1 MIIALIITLGEWLLR
16 IYFFDMTS
24 YQTKISSVILLLILG
39 WAVGHITAYIEI
51 EVPDLVSTLPFL
63 GTIGLSLSILERSL
77 EIELNKVKV
86 SFVGKTSII
95 GFMPL

>member
-1 MIIALIITLGEWLLR
+1 M
-16 IYFFDMTS
+16 
-24 YQTKISSVILLLILG
+24 
-39 WAVGHITAYIEI
+39 TAYIEI
-51 EVPDLVSTLPFL
+51 EVPDLGSTLPFL